1 MNYAKM
7 MGLSHVFSRSH
18 DNPARNDDQ
27 NDGGG
32 DDDGDNDNDTAIRD
46 IQIHQRL
53 EGANAASLS
62 RPP

>member
-7 MGLSHVFSRSH
+7 MGLSHVFTSRH
-18 DNPARNDDQ
+18 NNPARNDDQ

-46 IQIHQRL
+46 IPNSPKVGGSECSQSQ
-53 EGANAASLS
+53 
-62 RPP
+62 

>member
-7 MGLSHVFSRSH
+7 MGLSHAFSRSH

-46 IQIHQRL
+46 IP
-53 EGANAASLS
+53 N
-62 RPP
+62 PPKVGGSECSQSQ